1 MDWWREFLGALAYP
15 EVFSELIV
23 SMVLGAVVFLLTPV
37 AGLVVRFASRL
48 LGIEKPPE
56 PESYSQRLTKLTQE
70 LTRASS
76 EVDGLL
82 AELAQVARDKE
93 NTVQEL
99 GSHLVELEQKEAQL
113 QKRIEELEGIPSPAA
128 VRRCMACWMRPP
140 LWARMDTRPR
150 RTQSR
155 IIGAKGT

>member
-1 MDWWREFLGALAYP
+1 M
-15 EVFSELIV
+15 
-23 SMVLGAVVFLLTPV
+23 FLLTPV

-99 GSHLVELEQKEAQL
+99 GSHLVELEQKE
-113 QKRIEELEGIPSPAA
+113 IPKVGLK
-128 VRRCMACWMRPP
+128 VRFWKHQDPHRNQCHNRKSSYH
-140 LWARMDTRPR
+140 
-150 RTQSR
+150 TQSQHHQDMER
-155 IIGAKGT
+155 TSL